1 MGETASRT
9 PTSTL
14 RMLLGMKND
23 AIQLPTTSA
32 ITEARRTEPTCHVCP
47 ACLISRASPS
57 TPGRCRIRLSTA
69 GLELSG
75 SCLRIVVPSGLTPNP
90 RLSNTCEMLL
100 NRRLNLGWFQ
110 EIQQYPE
117 AGDEQQNEQKYRSH
131 SDFLS
136 TRRLTNV
143 RTTKLER

>member
-32 ITEARRTEPTCHVCP
+32 ITEARRTEPTYHVCP
-47 ACLISRASPS
+47 ACLISR
-57 TPGRCRIRLSTA
+57 T
-69 GLELSG
+69 SG
-75 SCLRIVVPSGLTPNP
+75 IDTQPAAIL
-90 RLSNTCEMLL
+90 NTCEMLL